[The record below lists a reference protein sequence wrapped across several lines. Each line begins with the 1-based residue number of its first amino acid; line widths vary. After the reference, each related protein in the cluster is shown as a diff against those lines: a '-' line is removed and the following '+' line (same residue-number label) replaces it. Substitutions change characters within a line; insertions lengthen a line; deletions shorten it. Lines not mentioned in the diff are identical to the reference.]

1 MAPPRIPDDPLDWRP
16 QAPLVTRVA
25 VTIRDP
31 IVEPLWSGTRVLV
44 HVDTRGTGDDG
55 RDGRRVRMIEASG
68 VDLSAEEPGL
78 TAAIGAAVLAR
89 DVVLDGILTSQA
101 TRGSAGM
108 AIVPEA
114 RLSMMDTMLSRNPGI
129 EIRRA
134 TPGDA
139 VSEEAFVAVD
149 LLRVDGQS
157 LLEVPLLERKR
168 LLESVIEQGPLVR
181 VTVFCRPPVDAW
193 VASWQSAG
201 LRGAM
206 MKSANGRYI
215 PGDRTP
221 EWRTLTR
228 VASRR

>member
-16 QAPLVTRVA
+16 QEPLVTRVA

-44 HVDTRGTGDDG
+44 HVETH
-55 RDGRRVRMIEASG
+55 RDGSAPAVRMMERSG
-68 VDLSAEEPGL
+68 VELSGEDPDL
-78 TAAIGAAVLAR
+78 TAAIGAAVLAG

-101 TRGSAGM
+101 TRGSAGT
-108 AIVPEA
+108 AIVPQA
-114 RLSMMDTMLSRNPGI
+114 RLSVMDTMFSRDPGI
-129 EIRRA
+129 EIRRPA
-134 TPGDA
+134 TDD
-139 VSEEAFVAVD
+139 VLVDEAFVAVD
-149 LLRVDGQS
+149 LLRVDGQA
-157 LLEVPLLERKR
+157 LLDVPLLERKR
-168 LLESVIEQGPLVR
+168 LLESVVEQGPLVR
-181 VTVFCRPPVDAW
+181 ISVFCRPPVDPW

-228 VASRR
+228 IASRR

>member
-16 QAPLVTRVA
+16 QEPLVTRVA

-31 IVEPLWSGTRVLV
+31 IVEPLWSGARVLV
-44 HVDTRGTGDDG
+44 HVDTHRNGQGPAV
-55 RDGRRVRMIEASG
+55 RVMERSG
-68 VDLSAEEPGL
+68 LELSDEVPEL

-101 TRGSAGM
+101 TRSSAGM

-114 RLSMMDTMLSRNPGI
+114 RLSVMDTMFSRNPGI
-129 EIRRA
+129 EIRRPD
-134 TPGDA
+134 TGEVLP
-139 VSEEAFVAVD
+139 EEAFVAVD
-149 LLRVDGQS
+149 LLKVDGQS
-157 LLEVPLLERKR
+157 LLDVPLLERKR

-181 VTVFCRPPVDAW
+181 VSVFCRPPVDAW

>member
-1 MAPPRIPDDPLDWRP
+1 MAPPRTPDDPLDWRP
-16 QAPLVTRVA
+16 QEPLVTRVA

-44 HVDTRGTGDDG
+44 HVDTRGDAEGHGPTV
-55 RDGRRVRMIEASG
+55 RVIERSG
-68 VDLSAEEPGL
+68 LELTIEEPGL
-78 TAAIGAAVLAR
+78 AASLGAAVLAR
-89 DVVLDGILTSQA
+89 DVVMDGILTTQA
-101 TRGSAGM
+101 TRGTAGM

-114 RLSMMDTMLSRNPGI
+114 RLSVMDTMFSRNPGI
-129 EIRRA
+129 EIRR
-134 TPGDA
+134 PGTGD
-139 VSEEAFVAVD
+139 VLPEEAFVAVD

-157 LLEVPLLERKR
+157 LLDVPLLERKR

-181 VTVFCRPPVDAW
+181 VSVFCRPPVDPW

-228 VASRR
+228 VAARR